1 MTKGFKIEDISF
13 SSSGKETKNIK
24 ELTIAEDNFWQISGD
39 KEEWSVTFLPVA
51 TKNITLSF
59 RQSSYSVIEVAKI
72 NNRKADRKRY
82 GIGIKELK
90 LRQKQFS
97 SNGVMGSLELPC
109 QAGLYV
115 AQPVVNAF
123 PRNPSIWT
131 MGLDSSVDSGVAWF
145 NHGDV
150 VNGTGKL
157 LYLEGNGGTLTWR
170 TSVSRLDNSFATLSS
185 LISEPFKIKNIDSV
199 LKSVSRFQSPAIF
212 ALKSK
217 PQDGQVFVFQAQ
229 VGKRGD
235 KFSPIFLGTGTGS
248 KMAFN
253 LPFSVLEYNI
263 DPDDV
268 KILVNKTEYSFNPDI
283 GSLGLEEWSFS
294 ADHRQVVF
302 SDDLPDRC
310 KVEMY
315 LEEERMLLEETS
327 DGYIYKTNMLFDP
340 DKDTI
345 RISSF
350 DRDSNRVMKVMP
362 RDKKVINLGARNV
375 EDDSFKLT
383 SFNGTTYNGVSSRS
397 LLASPGD
404 YYLDA
409 INGVLY
415 LHTAFGDDET
425 RVSFLHQRLHQL
437 SKDDYE
443 ILYREARPIG
453 VLIKD
458 TIRSRDITENV
469 KGNLQKRYVPGRISL
484 YGVRE
489 DAFSVSTKVMTL
501 SYDYVIKGSVVVS
514 DDLIDGET
522 SPEEVEYVDGKTEF
536 LRLTPVTRE
545 ETVAIEANGSGLV
558 TFNLSAG
565 ALYYEGFMCEFS
577 DSTVFVNRLGVA
589 PTGGSSVGD
598 YYVSPSGVVTIKIG
612 IGQTL
617 PAGIK
622 IFYYFLNPDF
632 TPDNKYS
639 IDYKNGIL
647 HAYNELNTDATI
659 TYKAS
664 NYTMKYNICQEVDSF
679 SYSPLT
685 NTVTIKTEN
694 LSLINSLV
702 KVIWEIPSNETPVAE
717 LRKYFSPII
726 DLIGYRFA

>member
-1 MTKGFKIEDISF
+1 MTINSIIPLSHEDEMRSIEAHLKDFLYSWKGATTIEERERIEGLAIDTTLRLLDSAFEFSEISVGESLNDQKVLGESQEWKRHFDHLRNKFDSLSERYVSYFNRRQIKLLELYSSLKRIKQKKASLDIQGESLVGVAEKFLTWDNLSTRHTTGTPCAIETAQGVMTLPVESVVDIKVSGVTIGGKSNGRPGNSDIEVRADLSNPKNMFDNSLNTWFEYERLDEGPLLLQLNIELPKEEIINNIVIVPVLFGLTKGFKIEDISF

-59 RQSSYSVIEVAKI
+59 RQSSYSVIEVARI

-90 LRQKQFS
+90 LRQKQFL

-131 MGLDSSVDSGVAWF
+131 MGLDSSVDSGVTWF

-150 VNGTGKL
+150 VNGIGKL

-235 KFSPIFLGTGTGS
+235 KFSPIFSGTGTGS
-248 KMAFN
+248 KMAFD

-283 GSLGLEEWSFS
+283 SSLGLEEWSFS

-315 LEEERMLLEETS
+315 LEEERMLLEESSTF
-327 DGYIYKTNMLFDP
+327 DFLF
-340 DKDTI
+340 K
-345 RISSF
+345 
-350 DRDSNRVMKVMP
+350 
-362 RDKKVINLGARNV
+362 NL
-375 EDDSFKLT
+375 SQ
-383 SFNGTTYNGVSSRS
+383 
-397 LLASPGD
+397 LLS
-404 YYLDA
+404 
-409 INGVLY
+409 
-415 LHTAFGDDET
+415 
-425 RVSFLHQRLHQL
+425 
-437 SKDDYE
+437 
-443 ILYREARPIG
+443 
-453 VLIKD
+453 
-458 TIRSRDITENV
+458 
-469 KGNLQKRYVPGRISL
+469 
-484 YGVRE
+484 
-489 DAFSVSTKVMTL
+489 
-501 SYDYVIKGSVVVS
+501 
-514 DDLIDGET
+514 
-522 SPEEVEYVDGKTEF
+522 
-536 LRLTPVTRE
+536 
-545 ETVAIEANGSGLV
+545 SGL
-558 TFNLSAG
+558 
-565 ALYYEGFMCEFS
+565 EG
-577 DSTVFVNRLGVA
+577 N
-589 PTGGSSVGD
+589 
-598 YYVSPSGVVTIKIG
+598 
-612 IGQTL
+612 
-617 PAGIK
+617 
-622 IFYYFLNPDF
+622 
-632 TPDNKYS
+632 
-639 IDYKNGIL
+639 
-647 HAYNELNTDATI
+647 
-659 TYKAS
+659 
-664 NYTMKYNICQEVDSF
+664 
-679 SYSPLT
+679 
-685 NTVTIKTEN
+685 
-694 LSLINSLV
+694 
-702 KVIWEIPSNETPVAE
+702 
-717 LRKYFSPII
+717 
-726 DLIGYRFA
+726 